1 MQKNIN
7 GVGYTPRLIVNP
19 DWDPSI
25 DYINSDE
32 EEDNC
37 FIKVVEYS
45 LTKKSFFHMY

>member
-25 DYINSDE
+25 DVKICEEIHKANSINS
-32 EEDNC
+32 
-37 FIKVVEYS
+37 
-45 LTKKSFFHMY
+45 T